1 MGTYRGLPVPEE
13 GLQESWGGTF
23 YKACSSRMRGK
34 GLKLEEGR
42 FGLDI
47 RKKFFTMRLVRHWNR
62 LPERLW
68 MCPAWKH

>member
-1 MGTYRGLPVPEE
+1 
-13 GLQESWGGTF
+13 
-23 YKACSSRMRGK
+23 MRGN
-34 GLKLEEGR
+34 GIKLEVGR